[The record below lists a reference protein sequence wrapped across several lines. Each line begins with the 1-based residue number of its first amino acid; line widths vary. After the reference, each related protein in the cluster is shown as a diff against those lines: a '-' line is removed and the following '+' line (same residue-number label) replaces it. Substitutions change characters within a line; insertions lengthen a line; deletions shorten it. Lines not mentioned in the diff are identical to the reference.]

1 MRKVLFNSDG
11 ELRSGWKVLGFVLL
25 FLVAAKSLAV
35 LSRLLPA
42 FGALARKGGVWTAA
56 LLGILVS
63 VICVLLEG
71 RHPLDF
77 GLRFDRRWLKEFLLG
92 TAGGVLLL
100 VAVALAIRPSGAFHW
115 VRNPAIDPAKL
126 ALWAG
131 LYLGVAFNEE
141 ILVRGYAF
149 QRLAKGGLGVWGTQ
163 ALFAAI
169 FALGHWSNPNNTGMA
184 VKAWATLN
192 IALAAL
198 LLGFAQLRTGSLAL
212 PIGLHLGWNW
222 TQGSLLGFN
231 VSGTSSPGW
240 WTPVLEPGR
249 PVWLNGGAFG
259 LEATLSCALLCTL
272 AVVLLARWRGVPA
285 APSSS
290 ETA

>member
-1 MRKVLFNSDG
+1 MRKFIFNPEG
-11 ELRSGWKVLGFVLL
+11 ELRSGWKAVGFVLI
-25 FLVAAKSLAV
+25 FLIAAKGLMV

-42 FGALARKGGVWTAA
+42 FGALARKGGVWTPA
-56 LLGILVS
+56 LLGGLVS
-63 VICVLLEG
+63 VLCVVLEG

-77 GLRFDRRWLKEFLLG
+77 GLRFDRRWLMEFLLG

-100 VAVALAIRPSGAFHW
+100 GAVALAIRPSGAFHW
-115 VRNPAIDPAKL
+115 VRNPAMDLPKL

-141 ILVRGYAF
+141 ILFRGYLF

-163 ALFAAI
+163 ALFALF
-169 FALGHWSNPNNTGMA
+169 FAAGHWSNPNNTGM
-184 VKAWATLN
+184 VIKAWATVN

-231 VSGTSSPGW
+231 VSGTSSPGV
-240 WTPVLEPGR
+240 WTPVLEPSR
-249 PVWLNGGAFG
+249 PVWVNGGAFG

-272 AVVLLARWRGVPA
+272 AILLLARWRGVPA
-285 APSSS
+285 TPSPS